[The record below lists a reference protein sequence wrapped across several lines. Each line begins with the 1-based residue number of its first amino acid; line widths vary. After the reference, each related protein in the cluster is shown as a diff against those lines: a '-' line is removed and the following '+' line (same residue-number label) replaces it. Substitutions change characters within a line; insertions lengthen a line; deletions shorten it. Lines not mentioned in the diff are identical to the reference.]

1 MSISP
6 STCEKRPRDIVASP
20 IDCISGPLNKRI
32 RIASSVNILTDS
44 NISSSVDCHDIESNT
59 SVYDTSQETNNQ
71 TLNSSNNLSSDEI
84 EFKAFDMSSYDTY
97 QETISLSKN
106 SSNLSSNKHRRVR
119 FVSGTKVLDGPSP
132 LFASWD
138 RFVWDIC
145 SGLFGNPITFPIE
158 KSNTETGGIRD
169 DLTME
174 AVGGVELVLAAIH
187 ARDSVILSSENTNH
201 KEENGGNSPI
211 SISSKIFSSPS
222 SPRAGSHSPTEI
234 ELPQD
239 EKLQRAVELG
249 RRLGYEALGAIKAT
263 VQSPIH
269 LAPSLVDFCKVIYEV
284 YAKNDRLMLR
294 GLHCLAL
301 ELLHRL
307 ENLIS
312 STDAKNDSQ
321 SLRCSRS
328 IGLVLRSSSTTSTA
342 TSSMVETLHVSSST
356 NLSESAQVYEG
367 DENDKES
374 ELINDD
380 HSTTTRKKE
389 EKEEEE
395 EKEEDNKHLTIRIT
409 EQEVN
414 ETDIDTDINT
424 HAPLTT
430 IPTSL
435 LSTFDKFLDE
445 LSASPV
451 AELAAA
457 NFRERKNIVS
467 IPILQFGG
475 GSCAKIGKQHIGVLQ
490 MLISLTRM
498 ASLAY
503 PV

>member
-44 NISSSVDCHDIESNT
+44 NISSSDDCHEYSNT
-59 SVYDTSQETNNQ
+59 SICDTSQETNNQ

-84 EFKAFDMSSYDTY
+84 EFKAFDMSSYETY

-106 SSNLSSNKHRRVR
+106 SSNLSSNTHRRVRVR

-145 SGLFGNPITFPIE
+145 SGMFGNPLTFPIE

-187 ARDSVILSSENTNH
+187 ARDSVILSGENTNH
-201 KEENGGNSPI
+201 KEENGDNSPI

-249 RRLGYEALGAIKAT
+249 RRLGYEALGTIKAN

-328 IGLVLRSSSTTSTA
+328 IGLVLRSSSTTSTS
-342 TSSMVETLHVSSST
+342 TSSTVEASHVSSST

-389 EKEEEE
+389 EKEE
-395 EKEEDNKHLTIRIT
+395 KEEDNKHLTIRIT

-424 HAPLTT
+424 HAPLNS
-430 IPTSL
+430 IAASL
-435 LSTFDKFLDE
+435 LSTFDTFLDE

-457 NFRERKNIVS
+457 NFREKKNIVS